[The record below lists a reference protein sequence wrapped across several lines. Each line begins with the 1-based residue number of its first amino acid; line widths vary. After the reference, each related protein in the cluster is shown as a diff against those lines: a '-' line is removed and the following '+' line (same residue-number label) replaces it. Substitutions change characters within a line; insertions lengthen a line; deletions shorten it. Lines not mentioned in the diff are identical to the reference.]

1 MGGIN
6 SVAIRSTPHDDD
18 GKLDLE
24 NNYNN
29 NNSNFHS
36 RALEGEEAERALQR
50 ALFIGTTNTS
60 TNSTTTTDSSPAPPH
75 HHTHRSG
82 SVASEGSPKS
92 IPIWL
97 DNTTTCYFPNR
108 NNKRSSFLPQQRSFC
123 TTKSTQKPAL
133 LCKRESEST
142 LKSSVESTF
151 NTDSISLNGS
161 KRSHSAIGLSLY
173 EKSLLTRELKAS
185 MNDHFQPQKQQ
196 MVESASMLHSSV
208 STSSFL
214 SSSDHNRNSPK
225 KAAVSGGVTDP
236 VNNSTQSSSGVDIP
250 QRRRKKNGPQ
260 NSSSQD
266 YDSDTSTSSSSCT
279 NSPPQPLF
287 LKYYVK
293 KNNGVVSTQQGD
305 SCADDLYDYGKSEKN
320 QRNFRSQS
328 LPNTN
333 TEPGS
338 PIRPMK
344 KVNSDNFGCDFL
356 PIIVTPPPSSPEL
369 TSSTPP
375 FRSVSQELQQAKRE
389 KRARRKKKLLEQQL
403 IHEQQQQLLERSM
416 NMKSTIRSSSEIK
429 LKDSPNSK
437 KNNHADPAHQTH
449 CTLPSI
455 FEKVLSQTRN

>member
-225 KAAVSGGVTDP
+225 KAA
-236 VNNSTQSSSGVDIP
+236 
-250 QRRRKKNGPQ
+250 
-260 NSSSQD
+260 
-266 YDSDTSTSSSSCT
+266 
-279 NSPPQPLF
+279 
-287 LKYYVK
+287 

-389 KRARRKKKLLEQQL
+389 NELDERR
-403 IHEQQQQLLERSM
+403 
-416 NMKSTIRSSSEIK
+416 NYSS
-429 LKDSPNSK
+429 
-437 KNNHADPAHQTH
+437 NN
-449 CTLPSI
+449 
-455 FEKVLSQTRN
+455 